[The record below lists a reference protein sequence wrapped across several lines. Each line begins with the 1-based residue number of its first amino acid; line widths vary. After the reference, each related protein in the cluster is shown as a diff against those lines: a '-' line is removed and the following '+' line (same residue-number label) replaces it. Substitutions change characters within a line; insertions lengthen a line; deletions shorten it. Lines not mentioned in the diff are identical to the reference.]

1 GVGTRPRWPGP
12 IPDGRLPAPEPGP
25 PVTAARWPG
34 QPAPRPRPSAPRNPA
49 AATSSGTTRRK
60 ALGRRP
66 ERPPA
71 RPDPRTRLQS
81 RHLQAR
87 WGSRHHAPA
96 PASTSHH
103 RRCAARSPP
112 AVGPADRRL
121 RGDQAAPPTSRSG
134 DLLAPGPGH
143 GHRLVLIAVL
153 AVVVDRQLGGAAQ
166 LPAHPPGTE
175 GAGRP
180 IAARQRRPSH
190 HTLSHVC
197 GQRAPGQRYSAP
209 ALAVLVDLLLVAERP

>member
-49 AATSSGTTRRK
+49 AATSSGTTRRR
-60 ALGRRP
+60 APGRRP

-81 RHLQAR
+81 RHLQAG

-96 PASTSHH
+96 PATTWHH
-103 RRCAARSPP
+103 RRAE
-112 AVGPADRRL
+112 AV
-121 RGDQAAPPTSRSG
+121 SG
-134 DLLAPGPGH
+134 DLLAAGPGH
-143 GHRLVLIAVL
+143 GHRLVLIAEL
-153 AVVVDRQLGGAAQ
+153 AVVVDRE
-166 LPAHPPGTE
+166 P
-175 GAGRP
+175 R
-180 IAARQRRPSH
+180 
-190 HTLSHVC
+190 
-197 GQRAPGQRYSAP
+197 
-209 ALAVLVDLLLVAERP
+209 